1 MAQVAI
7 TVNGK
12 QYSLACDDGQE
23 ERIRAAGALL
33 NAGVGGLAAQMGR
46 VSDLNLVVMAGVML
60 ADDLIR
66 ERAARQ
72 REKPPDLDG
81 LAAAVEHLAD
91 KVEAVASR
99 FAPE

>member
-7 TVNGK
+7 TINGK
-12 QYSLACDDGQE
+12 HYSLACDDGQE

-33 NAGVGGLAAQMGR
+33 SAGVGELAGQMER
-46 VSDLNLVVMAGVML
+46 VNDLNLVVMASVML

-66 ERAARQ
+66 EQAARKAEAPQ
-72 REKPPDLDG
+72 DLEE
-81 LAAAVEHLAD
+81 LAMALEYIAD
-91 KVEAVASR
+91 KVETVASR

>member
-7 TVNGK
+7 TINGK
-12 QYSLACDDGQE
+12 DYSLACDDGQE

-33 NAGVGGLAAQMGR
+33 SAGVGQLAVQMGR
-46 VSDLNLVVMAGVML
+46 VNDLNLVVMAGVML
-60 ADDLIR
+60 ADDLMR
-66 ERAARQ
+66 EQAARKQ
-72 REKPPDLDG
+72 DEAPDLEE
-81 LAAAVEHLAD
+81 LAMALEYLAD

>member
-7 TVNGK
+7 TVNGT
-12 QYSLACDDGQE
+12 QYSLSCDDGQE

-33 NAGVGGLAAQMGR
+33 NTGVGELAKQMDR
-46 VSDLNLVVMAGVML
+46 VNDLNLVVMASVML

-66 ERAARQ
+66 EQAARK
-72 REKPPDLDG
+72 EEAPDLEE
-81 LAAAVEHLAD
+81 LAIALEYLAD
-91 KVEAVASR
+91 KVESVASR

>member
-7 TVNGK
+7 TINDK

-33 NAGVGGLAAQMGR
+33 SAGVGELASQMDR
-46 VSDLNLVVMAGVML
+46 VNDLNLVIMASVML
-60 ADDLIR
+60 ADNLIR
-66 ERAARQ
+66 EQAARKQ
-72 REKPPDLDG
+72 EAGPDMEE
-81 LAAAVEHLAD
+81 LAVALEYLAD
-91 KVEAVASR
+91 KVESVASR